1 MTAGVGRQASGF
13 WLLASG
19 FRIGALIGVAG
30 VIGGE
35 GRAAAEPSDSTL
47 VYVGL
52 AAAPVD
58 YVAGVSLHEGS
69 HALAAKLVGADV
81 DELHLFP
88 PGTDPHTHTFRFG
101 WTYVHG
107 LKTRG
112 QQAVFFIAPKIT
124 DSLLLGGFAAIA
136 FTHAWPSNRYAE
148 LALTV
153 GATGLWVDF
162 AKDVVLFSPVN
173 DVSQFEHVTCLRD
186 WRRVVARV
194 IYAAAD
200 VGLALVVAQG
210 YERTFEHTTT
220 GATATPLVLPVLTTA
235 F

>member
-1 MTAGVGRQASGF
+1 MRALVIVALMVRVAS
-13 WLLASG
+13 
-19 FRIGALIGVAG
+19 
-30 VIGGE
+30 
-35 GRAAAEPSDSTL
+35 AEPSNSTL

-52 AAAPVD
+52 AMAPPT

-88 PGTDPHTHTFRFG
+88 PGIDPHTNTFRFG

-107 LKTRG
+107 LSSRG
-112 QQAVFFIAPKIT
+112 ERAFFYVAPKIT
-124 DSLLLGGFAAIA
+124 DTVLLGGFAALV
-136 FTHAWPSNRYAE
+136 FTGAWPHNRYGQ

-162 AKDVVLFSPVN
+162 TKDVVLFSPQN
-173 DVSQFEHVTCLRD
+173 DIVHFFDQLCLTG
-186 WRRVVARV
+186 WRQVPARLVYAGVAG
-194 IYAAAD
+194 
-200 VGLALVVAQG
+200 GLAYAVVRG
-210 YERTFEHTTT
+210 YERTFSQP
-220 GATATPLVLPVLTTA
+220 ASTATPLVLPILSSA